1 LKVPVYI
8 AKRYL
13 FAKKTHNIINI
24 ISAISVGGIT
34 IGTAALIIVLSVFN
48 GFENLVVSMFNSFNP
63 DLRVTVNAGKNF
75 HEEQIPLD
83 KVYTIPG
90 ISNVTKV
97 LEENALITY
106 REKQYIATIKG
117 VSQDIYK
124 TSQIDSMIVEGDS
137 RLESGPNNFALVG
150 QGISYYLGLGVKDI
164 ENPLSVYVQRR
175 FKGYQVDPL
184 QAFNN
189 LYIQPS
195 GIFSIQQEYDQK
207 YIIVPLRFVRE
218 LLENKTGLS
227 ALEIKL
233 SPGANKNFVQSRLQ
247 KLLGRNFIV
256 KDRYQQEEVM
266 YKIMKSEKLA
276 VFIILGFI
284 LLIAIFNVI
293 GSLSMLI
300 LDKKKDMAVLQS
312 LGASNS
318 LIRQIFFLE
327 GMMITLLGALAGLLL
342 GGLVCWLQQ
351 WFGLLKIT
359 SGATFVVEAYPVKIL
374 FMDFVNVLIVISL
387 IGFAAA
393 WYPVK
398 YISKKHLEARLD

>member
-1 LKVPVYI
+1 MKVPFYI
-8 AKRYL
+8 ARRYL

-24 ISAISVGGIT
+24 ISGISVAGIT
-34 IGTAALIIVLSVFN
+34 IGAAALIIVLSVFN

-63 DLRVTVNAGKNF
+63 DLQVSVVTGKNF
-75 HEEQIPLD
+75 REGQIPFD
-83 KVYTIPG
+83 KVYAISG
-90 ISNVTKV
+90 ISHVTKV
-97 LEENALITY
+97 IEENALITY

-117 VSQDIYK
+117 VSLDFYQ
-124 TSQIDSMIVEGDS
+124 TSRIDSMIIEGDA
-137 RLESGPNNFALVG
+137 RLESGDKNFAIIG
-150 QGISYYLGLGVKDI
+150 QGISYYLGLGLNDF
-164 ENPLSVYVQRR
+164 ENPLSVYVPRR
-175 FKGYQVDPL
+175 FKGYRLDPM

-207 YIIVPLRFVRE
+207 YIIVPLRFARN
-218 LLENKTGLS
+218 LLEDSTGLS
-227 ALEIKL
+227 ALEIKVSEGADL
-233 SPGANKNFVQSRLQ
+233 SQVQQQLQ
-247 KLLGRNFIV
+247 ILLGTGFAV

-284 LLIAIFNVI
+284 LLIAVFNVI

-312 LGASNS
+312 LGASNR
-318 LIRQIFFLE
+318 LIRQIFFTE

-342 GGLVCWLQQ
+342 GGVVCWLQLR
-351 WFGLLKIT
+351 FGLLTIN
-359 SGATFVVEAYPVKIL
+359 SGSTFVVEAYPVKIMV
-374 FMDFVNVLIVISL
+374 MDFVYVLGVITL
-387 IGFAAA
+387 IGFLAA

-398 YISKKHLEARLD
+398 YISKKHLEERL

>member
-1 LKVPVYI
+1 MNISVYI

-24 ISAISVGGIT
+24 ISIISVVGIT
-34 IGTAALIIVLSVFN
+34 IGTAALIVVLSVFN

-63 DLRVTVNAGKNF
+63 DLKVEVNVGKNF
-75 HEEQIPLD
+75 TEQQIPFD
-83 KVYTIPG
+83 KIYVIPG
-90 ISNVTKV
+90 VAHVTKV
-97 LEENALITY
+97 IEENALITY
-106 REKQYIATIKG
+106 REKQYIATVKG
-117 VSQDIYK
+117 VSQEFYQ
-124 TSQIDSMIVEGDS
+124 TSRIDSMMIEGS
-137 RLESGPNNFALVG
+137 SKLESGPNNFALIG
-150 QGISYYLGLGVKDI
+150 QGISYFLGLGLNDF
-164 ENPLSVYVQRR
+164 ENPLSVYVPRR
-175 FKGYQVDPL
+175 FAGYRMDPM

-207 YIIVPLRFVRE
+207 YIIVPLRFARQ
-218 LLENKTGLS
+218 LLEYKTELS

-233 SPGANKNFVQSRLQ
+233 ADGANSNNVQKQL
-247 KLLGRNFIV
+247 KTLLGPSFSV
-256 KDRYQQEEVM
+256 KNHYEQEEVM

-284 LLIAIFNVI
+284 LLIAVFNVI

-300 LDKKKDMAVLQS
+300 LDKKKDMTVLKS
-312 LGASNS
+312 LGANNA
-318 LIRQIFFLE
+318 LIRKIFFIE
-327 GMMITLLGALAGLLL
+327 GMMITMLGALAGLFI
-342 GGLVCWLQQ
+342 GGMIAWLQMR
-351 WFGLLKIT
+351 FGWVKIN
-359 SGATFVVEAYPVKIL
+359 SGSTFVVEAYPVKII
-374 FMDFVNVLIVISL
+374 FMDFVYVLLTISL

>member
-1 LKVPVYI
+1 MKVSVYI

-24 ISAISVGGIT
+24 ISGISVAGIT

-63 DLRVTVNAGKNF
+63 DLRVTVNVGKNF

-83 KVYTIPG
+83 KIYSISG
-90 ISNVTKV
+90 ITHVTKV

-124 TSQIDSMIVEGDS
+124 TSGLDSMIIEGDAK
-137 RLESGPNNFALVG
+137 LESGTNNFAIIG
-150 QGISYYLGLGVKDI
+150 QGISYYLGLGLKDY
-164 ENPLSVYVQRR
+164 ENPLSVYVPRR
-175 FKGYQVDPL
+175 FKGYQMDPM

-207 YIIVPLRFVRE
+207 YIFVPLRFARE

-227 ALEIKL
+227 ALEIKV
-233 SPGANKNFVQSRLQ
+233 SEGANKARVQKQLQ
-247 KLLGRNFIV
+247 KLLGPSFSV
-256 KDRYQQEEVM
+256 KDRYEQEEVM

-284 LLIAIFNVI
+284 LLIAVFNVI

-312 LGASNS
+312 LGASNR
-318 LIRQIFFLE
+318 LIRQVFFIE
-327 GMMITLLGALAGLLL
+327 GMMITMLGALAGLLL
-342 GGLVCWLQQ
+342 GGVVCWLQLRYG
-351 WFGLLKIT
+351 WLTIN
-359 SGATFVVEAYPVKIL
+359 SGSTFVVEAYPVKIL
-374 FMDFVNVLIVISL
+374 FMDFVDVLLVITL

-398 YISKKHLEARLD
+398 YISKKHLEERL

>member
-1 LKVPVYI
+1 MKVPFYI
-8 AKRYL
+8 ARRYL

-24 ISAISVGGIT
+24 ISGISVAGIT
-34 IGTAALIIVLSVFN
+34 IGAAALIIVLSVFN

-63 DLRVTVNAGKNF
+63 DLQVSVVTGKNF
-75 HEEQIPLD
+75 REGQIPFD
-83 KVYTIPG
+83 KVYAISG
-90 ISNVTKV
+90 ISHVTKV
-97 LEENALITY
+97 IEENALITY

-117 VSQDIYK
+117 VSPDFYQ
-124 TSQIDSMIVEGDS
+124 TSRIDSMIIEGDA
-137 RLESGPNNFALVG
+137 RLESGDKNFAIIG
-150 QGISYYLGLGVKDI
+150 QGISYYLGLGLNDF
-164 ENPLSVYVQRR
+164 ENPLSVYVPRR
-175 FKGYQVDPL
+175 FKGYRLDPM

-207 YIIVPLRFVRE
+207 YIIVPLRFARN
-218 LLENKTGLS
+218 LLEDSTGLS
-227 ALEIKL
+227 ALEIKVSEGADL
-233 SPGANKNFVQSRLQ
+233 SQVQQQLQ
-247 KLLGRNFIV
+247 ILLGTGFAV

-284 LLIAIFNVI
+284 LLIAVFNVI

-312 LGASNS
+312 LGASNR
-318 LIRQIFFLE
+318 LIRQIFFTE

-342 GGLVCWLQQ
+342 GGVVCWLQLR
-351 WFGLLKIT
+351 FGLLTIN
-359 SGATFVVEAYPVKIL
+359 SGSTFVVEAYPVKIMV
-374 FMDFVNVLIVISL
+374 MDFVYVLGVITL
-387 IGFAAA
+387 IGFLAA

-398 YISKKHLEARLD
+398 YISKKHLEERL